1 MTCVKKISISLPSE
15 LYKELSR
22 IVKES
27 GGNKSAVIASI
38 LRHYLRKESSR
49 KYSNK
54 YPTALSKLSERGLIK
69 LRSPKLSK
77 TRTRSDWIIE
87 SEL

>member
-1 MTCVKKISISLPSE
+1 MTGVKKLSISLPYE

-22 IVKES
+22 IVNES
-27 GGNKSAVIASI
+27 GGNRSAVIANI
-38 LRHYLRKESSR
+38 LRHYFRKESSK
-49 KYSNK
+49 KYLNK
-54 YPTALSKLSERGLIK
+54 YPTALSKLSERGLVK

-77 TRTRSDWIIE
+77 IRIRSDWIIE

>member
-1 MTCVKKISISLPSE
+1 MTGVKKISISLPDE

-22 IVKES
+22 IVSES
-27 GGNKSAVIASI
+27 GSNRSSVIASI
-38 LRHYLRKESSR
+38 LRHYFRKEISK

-54 YPTALSKLSERGLIK
+54 YPTALSKLSERVLVK

-77 TRTRSDWIIE
+77 IRIRSDWII
-87 SEL
+87 